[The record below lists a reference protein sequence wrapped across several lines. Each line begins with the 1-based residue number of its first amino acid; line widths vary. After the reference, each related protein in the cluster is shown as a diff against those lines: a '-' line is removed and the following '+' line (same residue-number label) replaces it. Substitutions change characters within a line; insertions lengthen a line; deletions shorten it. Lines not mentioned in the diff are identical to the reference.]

1 MKTQTYRETQGKV
14 VVKTKAEIVVTGVQ
28 TKNC

>member
-1 MKTQTYRETQGKV
+1 MKTQTYRETQDKV
-14 VVKTKAEIVVTGVQ
+14 TVKTKAEIVVAGVQ